1 MELNYISNKWGINK
15 PIHLHMNIREFIKS
29 KLNKHIPALTWL
41 PDYSPGFFG
50 SDAVSGVTLAAYAIP
65 ISLAYATLA
74 GLPPQYGIYGYFL
87 GGLFY
92 AFFGTGKQLAIGPT
106 SAISMLIGVTL
117 ADIAGG
123 DVQRWIDLA
132 SLSALIFAGMSVLA
146 YFLRL
151 SSIINFISETVL
163 VGFKAGA
170 ALLIGLTQLPKLF
183 GVPGGGE
190 TFLSRLATLVSQLPD
205 TNLIVFIFGIIAI
218 TLIVAGNKLLPG
230 KPVAII
236 VVVISILVISF
247 TPLGSM
253 GFKTVGIIP
262 AGLPEFRLP
271 DLNLKDIGSI
281 LPLAFACF
289 LLAYIESVS
298 AAKTLAQKNGY
309 EIDPGQELLALGVAN
324 LANSLG
330 QGYPV
335 SGGLSQSAVND
346 KAGAKTPVSLVV
358 ASITIGLCLL
368 FLTGLLKNLPTVILA
383 AIVLVAIK
391 GLVDIREMKRMFKV
405 NRFDFVIAMT
415 ALIAVIIFGI
425 LKGVL
430 IAALFSLTLII
441 RAVSGPHIAF
451 LGRIPGTNRYT
462 DIKRHPDNELIPGV
476 LLFRVEAGLF
486 YFNVAYIY
494 RTVWAKIQQSD
505 SSLKTVIFDLSTSAY
520 IDSSGARLIKRLH
533 ESLSARGIVLRV
545 SEAHSGVRDRLRL
558 EEIEHLLGHVSRR
571 DTLHDMVVAAIGET
585 EPDIL
590 KAPVK
595 PKALLPP
602 EIITQIVLGNN
613 YFTQTHPREYFES
626 FSFEQKPYITL
637 VTCADS
643 RVPLNSLMPDTSNK
657 VFTIQNIGN
666 QILSTEGSVDYGIY
680 HLKTQILF
688 FLGHS
693 DCGAIKAYLKGFDDE
708 TFNIKHELDFLRPT
722 IKETSE
728 IRDFD
733 KLHSHII
740 EKNLDYQVNIACKK
754 YKDLIQDGKLTVI
767 AAIYDFKGEFGKGMG
782 DIVIVNVNKIKV
794 VEQLFNLPLFE
805 YLSKAQKDL
814 HIGRLPV

>member
-1 MELNYISNKWGINK
+1 
-15 PIHLHMNIREFIKS
+15 MNIREFIKAE
-29 KLNKHIPALTWL
+29 LTKHIPAISWL
-41 PDYSPGFFG
+41 PEYTTDFLA
-50 SDAVSGVTLAAYAIP
+50 SDTVAGLTLAAYAIP
-65 ISLAYATLA
+65 VSLAYATLA
-74 GLPPQYGIYGYFL
+74 NLPPQYGVYGYLL

-117 ADIAGG
+117 ASLAGG
-123 DVQRWIDLA
+123 DVQRWVDLA
-132 SLSALIFAGMSVLA
+132 SLSALIFAVVSVMA
-146 YFLRL
+146 YLLRL

-170 ALLIGLTQLPKLF
+170 AITIGLTQLPKLF
-183 GVPGGGE
+183 GVSAAGE
-190 TFLSRLATLVSQLPD
+190 SFFGRLAELVLQLPS
-205 TNLIVFIFGIIAI
+205 TNPVVLIFGVVAIA
-218 TLIVAGNKLLPG
+218 LLVAGNKYFPG

-236 VVVISILVISF
+236 VVTLSVIVISF
-247 TPLGSM
+247 TPLGTL
-253 GFKTVGIIP
+253 GFKTVGVIP
-262 AGLPEFRLP
+262 TGLPEFRLP
-271 DLNLKDIGSI
+271 DLNSENMLTDIMNI
-281 LPLAFACF
+281 TPLAFACF

-324 LANSLG
+324 LATSLG

-335 SGGLSQSAVND
+335 SGGLSQSAVNE
-346 KAGAKTPVSLVV
+346 KAGARTPISLVIASV
-358 ASITIGLCLL
+358 AIGICLL

-383 AIVLVAIK
+383 AIVLAAIK
-391 GLVDIREMKRMFKV
+391 GLVDIKEMKRMFKV
-405 NRFDFVIAMT
+405 NPFDFAIAMT
-415 ALIAVIIFGI
+415 ALISVIVFGI

-441 RAVSGPHIAF
+441 RAVSSPHIAF

-462 DIKRHPDNELIPGV
+462 DIKRHPDNELIPGI
-476 LLFRVEAGLF
+476 LMFRVEATLV

-494 RTVWAKIQQSD
+494 RTVWAKIKASGD
-505 SSLKTVIFDLSTSAY
+505 SLKTVIFDLSTSAY

-533 ESLSARGIVLRV
+533 ENLASRGVILKVA
-545 SEAHSGVRDRLRL
+545 EAHSEVRDRLRL

-571 DTLHDMVVAAIGET
+571 DTLHDIVVAAIGET
-585 EPDIL
+585 EPDIK

-595 PKALLPP
+595 PKTLLPP
-602 EIITQIVLGNN
+602 EIMTQIILGNN
-613 YFTQTHPREYFES
+613 YFTQTHPKEYFES

-693 DCGAIKAYLKGFDDE
+693 DCGAIKAYLKGFEDE
-708 TFNIKHELDFLRPT
+708 SYNIRHELDFLRPT
-722 IKETSE
+722 IKEQE
-728 IRDFD
+728 IKDFD
-733 KLHSHII
+733 KLHSHVI

-754 YKDLIQDGKLTVI
+754 YKDLIQEGRLTVI

-782 DIVIVNVNKIKV
+782 DIVIVNVNRIRDT
-794 VEQLFNLPLFE
+794 EELHNLPLFE
-805 YLSKAQKDL
+805 YLSEAQKIL
-814 HIGRLPV
+814 HIGRLHIFHDITSSPPGKH